1 MQTRE
6 PNYTNRSIVKAVS
19 ILQCFTP
26 REQEL
31 NASGVARKVKIP
43 RTTAFRILTTLSE
56 AGMLLRNEKTGN
68 YSVGPTLY
76 ALGSIYLETTDI
88 FKAADPV
95 IKTLNELTEEVVCVA
110 ILDRGN
116 AVLTM
121 IEEARYYFR
130 FARRVG
136 SIITSY
142 ASSIGRALLSELTEV
157 ELDNLIP
164 EEKLRPITKKTIA
177 TKTELKRKLEQIRET
192 GVSFDSEGSYEGIE
206 GIASVIRDASGK
218 AVAAMCFSVPIFRLN
233 QAKRKK
239 LAKLIKLG
247 AGLISY
253 RLGYQDKVNPVQSI
267 EEIRAWWE
275 KDKPG

>member
-1 MQTRE
+1 MQTKE
-6 PNYTNRSIVKAVS
+6 SNYTNRSIVKAVS
-19 ILQCFTP
+19 ILQCFTL

-31 NASGVARKVKIP
+31 NASEIARKLKIP
-43 RTTAFRILTTLSE
+43 RTTGFRILTTLSE

-68 YSVGPTLY
+68 YSVGPALY
-76 ALGSIYLETTDI
+76 AMGSLYLETTDI

-95 IKTLNELTEEVVCVA
+95 IKTLNELTEEVICVA
-110 ILDRGN
+110 IFDRGDV
-116 AVLTM
+116 VLTM
-121 IEEARYYFR
+121 IEQARYYFR
-130 FARRVG
+130 FERRVG

-142 ASSIGRALLSELTEV
+142 ASSIGGALLSELTEV

-177 TKTELKRKLEQIRET
+177 TKTELKRKLEQTRKT

-206 GIASVIRDASGK
+206 GIASVIRSASDK
-218 AVAAMCFSVPIFRLN
+218 AVAATCFSVPVFRLN
-233 QAKRKK
+233 QAKREK
-239 LAKLIKLG
+239 LGTLIKGG

-253 RLGYQDKVNPVQSI
+253 RLGYQDTVNPVQSI

-275 KDKPG
+275 RDKPG